1 MAIPF
6 YSNTKAQTDAVLKA
20 CLLGLQ
26 QIEYKQLKH
35 GFQFNVNCHWHVTL
49 HHFTVLCLHCSPL
62 GALSLKGPLSRV
74 FNNALSTPI
83 LTNHI

>member
-6 YSNTKAQTDAVLKA
+6 YSNTKAQTDTVLKA

-49 HHFTVLCLHCSPL
+49 HHFTVLCLLKSAILHGRVISN
-62 GALSLKGPLSRV
+62 LSGSG
-74 FNNALSTPI
+74 F
-83 LTNHI
+83 